1 MKSRFFDKLIER
13 VDRVG
18 SNEVQ
23 NFLNRLAEESD
34 FFKNVFDALQE
45 GIIVAD
51 KSGLIHYINNGA
63 SRLFG
68 LNPETVTGEYIA
80 ENIQGLDWNNLIS
93 GKGST
98 VSKDLEVFYPENR
111 YLNFYIK
118 PINTTPKDEELAYV
132 MLIRDITESRKGEEE
147 KLESERLNAL
157 TMLAAGVA
165 HEIGNPLNSMNI
177 HLQLLERKL
186 KKSVPDLY
194 EAELRDLIDTSAD
207 EIKRLDH
214 IIDQFLKAIRPSQ
227 PQLEPTDVNE
237 LVKESMRFLE
247 PEIKDRGISL
257 TLELRSALPPLQLD
271 SDQIKQAFYNVVKNA
286 SQATSPGGSIT
297 VRSDL
302 SDEHVSVIFTDT
314 GEGISAS
321 EMSDVFQPYFTT
333 KKSGT
338 GLGLLII
345 RRIIREHGGDI
356 KISSEEGK
364 STSVTISLP
373 RFHRNV
379 RLLPEPKNTNK

>member
-51 KSGLIHYINNGA
+51 KAGLIHYINNGA

-227 PQLEPTDVNE
+227 PQLKPTDVNE

-379 RLLPEPKNTNK
+379 RLLPEPKTTNK

>member
-68 LNPETVTGEYIA
+68 LNPETVTGEHIA
-80 ENIQGLDWNNLIS
+80 ENIQGLDWENLIS
-93 GKGST
+93 GKRST

-118 PINTTPKDEELAYV
+118 PINTTPKDEQLAYV

-147 KLESERLNAL
+147 KIESERLSAL

-194 EAELRDLIDTSAD
+194 EAELRDLIDTSTD
-207 EIKRLDH
+207 EVKRLDH

-257 TLELRSALPPLQLD
+257 TLELRSALPLLQLD

-356 KISSEEGK
+356 KISSEKNKG
-364 STSVTISLP
+364 TSVTISLP

-379 RLLPEPKNTNK
+379 RLLPEPKTTNK

>member
-18 SNEVQ
+18 SSEVQ

-51 KSGLIHYINNGA
+51 ESGLIHYINNGA

-80 ENIQGLDWNNLIS
+80 ENIQGLDWNSLIS
-93 GKGST
+93 GEGSA

-118 PINTTPKDEELAYV
+118 PIKTTPKNDELAYV
-132 MLIRDITESRKGEEE
+132 MLIRDITESRKGEKE

-186 KKSVPDLY
+186 KKAVPDLY

-207 EIKRLDH
+207 EVKRLDH

-227 PQLEPTDVNE
+227 PQLEPTDVNA

-286 SQATSPGGSIT
+286 SQATAPGGSIT

-302 SDEHVSVIFTDT
+302 SDEHVSIIFTDT

-356 KISSEEGK
+356 KISSEESKG
-364 STSVTISLP
+364 TSVTISLP

-379 RLLPEPKNTNK
+379 RLLPEPKNTNN

>member
-18 SNEVQ
+18 SSEVQ
-23 NFLNRLAEESD
+23 TFLNRLAEESD

-68 LNPETVTGEYIA
+68 INPETITGEYIA

-93 GKGST
+93 DRGST

-118 PINTTPKDEELAYV
+118 PIKTTPKDDELAYV

-186 KKSVPDLY
+186 KKAVPDLY

-207 EIKRLDH
+207 EVKRLDH

-227 PQLEPTDVNE
+227 PQLEPTDVNA

-257 TLELRSALPPLQLD
+257 TMELRSALPPLQLD
-271 SDQIKQAFYNVVKNA
+271 PDQIKQAFYNVVKNA
-286 SQATSPGGSIT
+286 SQATDPGGSIT

-302 SDEHVSVIFTDT
+302 NDEHVSVIFTDT
-314 GEGISAS
+314 GGGISAS

-364 STSVTISLP
+364 GTSVTISLP

-379 RLLPEPKNTNK
+379 RLWPEPKSTDK

>member
-18 SNEVQ
+18 SSEVQ

-68 LNPETVTGEYIA
+68 INPETITGEYIA
-80 ENIQGLDWNNLIS
+80 ENIQGLDWDNLIS
-93 GKGST
+93 DRGST

-118 PINTTPKDEELAYV
+118 PIKTTPKDDEIAYV

-147 KLESERLNAL
+147 KIESERLNAL

-186 KKSVPDLY
+186 KKAVPDLY
-194 EAELRDLIDTSAD
+194 EAELRDLIDTSTD
-207 EIKRLDH
+207 EVKRLDH

-227 PQLEPTDVNE
+227 PQLEPTDVNA

-271 SDQIKQAFYNVVKNA
+271 PDQIKQAFYNVVKNA
-286 SQATSPGGSIT
+286 SQATDQGGSIT

-302 SDEHVSVIFTDT
+302 TDEHVSVIFTDT

-364 STSVTISLP
+364 GTSVTISLP

-379 RLLPEPKNTNK
+379 RLLPEPKSTDK

>member
-68 LNPETVTGEYIA
+68 LNPETVTGEHIA
-80 ENIQGLDWNNLIS
+80 ENIQGLDWENLIS
-93 GKGST
+93 GKRST

-147 KLESERLNAL
+147 KIESERLSAL

-207 EIKRLDH
+207 EVKRLDH

-257 TLELRSALPPLQLD
+257 TLELRSALPLLQLD

-302 SDEHVSVIFTDT
+302 SDEYVSVIFTDT

-345 RRIIREHGGDI
+345 RRIIREHGGDM
-356 KISSEEGK
+356 KISSEKNKG
-364 STSVTISLP
+364 TSVTISLP

>member
-18 SNEVQ
+18 SSEVQ

-34 FFKNVFDALQE
+34 FFKNVFDALLE

-51 KSGLIHYINNGA
+51 ESGLIHYINNGA

-80 ENIQGLDWNNLIS
+80 ENIQGLDWNSLIS
-93 GKGST
+93 GEGSA

-118 PINTTPKDEELAYV
+118 PIKTTPKIDELAYV
-132 MLIRDITESRKGEEE
+132 MLIRDITESRKGEKE

-186 KKSVPDLY
+186 KKAVPDLY

-207 EIKRLDH
+207 EVKRLDH

-227 PQLEPTDVNE
+227 PQLEPTDVNA

-286 SQATSPGGSIT
+286 SQATAPGGSIT

-302 SDEHVSVIFTDT
+302 SDEHVSIIFTDT

-356 KISSEEGK
+356 KISSEESKG
-364 STSVTISLP
+364 TSVTISLP

>member
-51 KSGLIHYINNGA
+51 KAGLIHYINNGA

-227 PQLEPTDVNE
+227 PQLKPTDVNE

>member
-18 SNEVQ
+18 SSEVQ

-51 KSGLIHYINNGA
+51 ESGLIHYINNGA

-80 ENIQGLDWNNLIS
+80 ENIQGLDWHSLIS
-93 GKGST
+93 GEGSA

-118 PINTTPKDEELAYV
+118 PIKTTPKNDELAYV
-132 MLIRDITESRKGEEE
+132 MLIRDITESRKGEKE

-186 KKSVPDLY
+186 KKAVPDLY

-207 EIKRLDH
+207 EVKRLDH

-227 PQLEPTDVNE
+227 PQLEPTDVNA

-286 SQATSPGGSIT
+286 SQATAPGGSIT

-302 SDEHVSVIFTDT
+302 SDEHVSIIFTDT

-356 KISSEEGK
+356 KISSEESKG
-364 STSVTISLP
+364 TSVTISLP

>member
-51 KSGLIHYINNGA
+51 KFGLIHYINNGA
-63 SRLFG
+63 SKLFG

-147 KLESERLNAL
+147 KLESERLSAL

-186 KKSVPDLY
+186 KKAVPDLY

-207 EIKRLDH
+207 EVKRLDH

-302 SDEHVSVIFTDT
+302 SDEHVSIIFTDT

>member
-18 SNEVQ
+18 SSEVQ

-51 KSGLIHYINNGA
+51 ESGLIHYINNGA

-80 ENIQGLDWNNLIS
+80 ENIQGLNWDNLIS
-93 GKGST
+93 GKSSS

-118 PINTTPKDEELAYV
+118 PINTKSKDDELAYV

-147 KLESERLNAL
+147 KLESERISAL

-186 KKSVPDLY
+186 KKAVPDLY
-194 EAELRDLIDTSAD
+194 EAELRDLIETSAD
-207 EIKRLDH
+207 EVKRLDY

-247 PEIKDRGISL
+247 PEIKDRGINL

-286 SQATSPGGSIT
+286 SQATSPGGSIK

-364 STSVTISLP
+364 GTSVTISLP
-373 RFHRNV
+373 RFQRNV
-379 RLLPEPKNTNK
+379 RLLPEPKKPNK

>member
-18 SNEVQ
+18 SSEVQ

-51 KSGLIHYINNGA
+51 ESGLIHYINNGA

-80 ENIQGLDWNNLIS
+80 ENIQGLDWNSLIS
-93 GKGST
+93 GEGSA

-118 PINTTPKDEELAYV
+118 PIKTTPKNDELAYV
-132 MLIRDITESRKGEEE
+132 MLIRDITESRKGEKE

-186 KKSVPDLY
+186 KKAVPDLY

-207 EIKRLDH
+207 EVKRLDH
-214 IIDQFLKAIRPSQ
+214 ITDQFLKAIRPSQ
-227 PQLEPTDVNE
+227 PQLEPTDVNA

-286 SQATSPGGSIT
+286 SQATAPGGSIT

-302 SDEHVSVIFTDT
+302 SDEHVSIIFTDT

-356 KISSEEGK
+356 KISSEESKG
-364 STSVTISLP
+364 TSVTISLT

-379 RLLPEPKNTNK
+379 RLLPEPKNTNN